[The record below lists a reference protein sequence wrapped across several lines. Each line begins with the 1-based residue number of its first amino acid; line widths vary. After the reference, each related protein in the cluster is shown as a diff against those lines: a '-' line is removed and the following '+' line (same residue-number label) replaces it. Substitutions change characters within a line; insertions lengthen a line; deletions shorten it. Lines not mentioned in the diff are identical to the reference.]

1 MKKLHTIFILLLLQI
16 VNFVGATP
24 QDTIRGLSDGAF
36 ASLLTCGPGSEF
48 YESFSHTAIRVCDTN
63 NHIDIVFNYGCFDFA
78 EPHFYFK
85 FAKGQLDY
93 CVVAQSFDEFMFEY
107 QYYKRAVWEQRL
119 HLKHKELEQL
129 FSDLLVNAQPE
140 NMYYK
145 YDFFRDNCATRVRD
159 KIEQSLDGRTLRRSE
174 YPTESRSYRDLL
186 YKHTEGTLL
195 WWRLGV
201 DLLLGS
207 NCDMR
212 MTTLQYTFIPLEL
225 MTQYDTCRVVYTSSG
240 EMDSTVETLT
250 DPAVQLLTDRRD
262 PPRKNVS
269 PTLCFWMLFAIVVLL
284 TFISRRNEWKIY
296 WLDGILFAI
305 VGILSLVLL
314 FLWFGSDHWCCEA
327 NLNLIWAN
335 PLYLWLLF
343 RLRHSN
349 MVIVLILG
357 CTLFAFF
364 VGWAMWP
371 QHFNAAVLPIT
382 LTLAVRLADRFID
395 MRKYKTS

>member
-1 MKKLHTIFILLLLQI
+1 MQQSISMRKLHTLFILLLLQI
-16 VNFVGATP
+16 TNFVGATP
-24 QDTIRGLSDGAF
+24 PDTIRGLSDGAF
-36 ASLLTCGPGSEF
+36 ASLLTCGPGDEF
-48 YESFSHTAIRVCDTN
+48 YESFGHTAIRVCDTN

-78 EPHFYFK
+78 EPHFYLK
-85 FAKGQLDY
+85 FAKGRLNY
-93 CVVAQSFDEFMFEY
+93 FVMKSTFDDFMLEY
-107 QYYKRAVWEQRL
+107 RYFKRAVWEQRL
-119 HLKHKELEQL
+119 RLEKDELERL
-129 FSDLLVNAQPE
+129 FAALLENTEPE
-140 NMYYK
+140 NMYYQ
-145 YDFFRDNCATRVRD
+145 YDLFLDNCATRVHNMINNALSPER
-159 KIEQSLDGRTLRRSE
+159 KMQFGKPKQAT
-174 YPTESRSYRDLL
+174 TYRDLIHK
-186 YKHTEGTLL
+186 YTEETLL

-201 DLLLGS
+201 DLLLG
-207 NCDMR
+207 CETDRTMKTTEY
-212 MTTLQYTFIPLEL
+212 MYIPMEMMTIYDTTLMSDGKPLAEN
-225 MTQYDTCRVVYTSSG
+225 
-240 EMDSTVETLT
+240 
-250 DPAVQLLTDRRD
+250 AVQLLTDSRATA
-262 PPRKNVS
+262 KKSVS

-382 LTLAVRLADRFID
+382 LTLAVRLVDRFID